1 MDSHWLKIFCLYND
15 KLVCLKFD
23 FIVKYCILCW
33 YKPIIALTYED
44 YPLFCSNTFVHNRCV
59 APFPDFQ
66 NAVRSHCCTMLLFAI
81 AYLTIA
87 ILLLLRAKIAYWL
100 GIIVPLAGLAIGFF
114 KVGIQ
119 NWDGTLTFMFVT
131 DAIVLVCCVALLYRY
146 NRK

>member
-1 MDSHWLKIFCLYND
+1 MKIIRYFAATL
-15 KLVCLKFD
+15 L
-23 FIVKYCILCW
+23 FITGVLHLF
-33 YKPIIALTYED
+33 PIFKTPSD
-44 YPLFCSNTFVHNRCV
+44 P
-59 APFPDFQ
+59 
-66 NAVRSHCCTMLLFAI
+66 NAVPMLLFAI

-131 DAIVLVCCVALLYRY
+131 DAIVLICCMALLYRY